1 MTPRNQVR
9 KKSRR
14 RNTPRRPKPSRKV
27 LASAKRTGRELIRA
41 AMHKVNSTSA
51 NGKTSPSKAN
61 GTHHHN
67 GASILDYQKDELE
80 SAIRRY
86 AELYDFAPVPYVTFD
101 RIGRIEEANLTTA
114 RLLGRERD
122 SLIGAPF
129 ALHIHKPDADVFLHH
144 LLRCRSAKKKTA
156 TELRVKNRQG
166 EIIPVEISSAPTYS
180 SIGDRI
186 LLFQTVIID
195 LRERKAAETALRQSE
210 ERYRT
215 LFNFVPV
222 AVYTCDAEGRIQE
235 FNQRAVDL
243 WGRKPKTNDSNEKFC
258 GSFKIFYPDGRVMPH
273 SKCPMARVLR
283 SEQID
288 PNGVEIMVERANGI
302 RLNVLVNPT
311 TLQNERGRIVGA
323 INCMHDI
330 TERKRANDA
339 LRQSEELYRAFVNQ
353 TAVGMART
361 DLKGRIVFANQKF
374 CEILGYNQSELIGK
388 SIRDIIHRDYVSE
401 TRRSFQRLVKK
412 GIPYHL
418 EKRYL
423 RKNGSLVWAKVSAS
437 PLRDAEGK
445 TRGAVAVVRDI
456 SERKKAEAELEN
468 AKLLLENR
476 VQERTSE
483 LAAANL
489 ELQNEISRRKGL
501 EGEILEVSDR
511 EQQQIGRE
519 LHDGICQHLTAVA
532 FMAHSTAIRLKNHR
546 VISVEDV
553 EKIKE
558 LINDAADDA
567 RDIAR
572 SLHTL
577 DVGVAELMP
586 SLQDLVI
593 RKIWTTPCRLEIKT
607 SLVIPDDESA
617 SQLFRIV
624 REAII
629 NANKHARARIVIVRI
644 EKSGDETV
652 VSVNDDG
659 VGIRDHRR
667 KTGGMGFH
675 IMNYRAQAIGA
686 RLKIESVKPHG
697 VRVACYLPQK

>member
-1 MTPRNQVR
+1 M
-9 KKSRR
+9 
-14 RNTPRRPKPSRKV
+14 
-27 LASAKRTGRELIRA
+27 
-41 AMHKVNSTSA
+41 
-51 NGKTSPSKAN
+51 
-61 GTHHHN
+61 
-67 GASILDYQKDELE
+67 
-80 SAIRRY
+80 
-86 AELYDFAPVPYVTFD
+86 
-101 RIGRIEEANLTTA
+101 
-114 RLLGRERD
+114 
-122 SLIGAPF
+122 
-129 ALHIHKPDADVFLHH
+129 DAFLHH
-144 LLRCRSAKKKTA
+144 LLRCRSAKKETA

-180 SIGDRI
+180 SIGERI

-222 AVYTCDAEGRIQE
+222 AVYTCDAEGCIQE
-235 FNQRAVDL
+235 FNQRAIEL
-243 WGRKPKTNDSNEKFC
+243 WGRKPKTNDPSEKFC

-273 SKCPMARVLR
+273 HKCPMARALR
-283 SEQID
+283 GEQID
-288 PNGVEIMVERANGI
+288 PTGLEIMIERANGV
-302 RLNVLVNPT
+302 RRNVLVNPT
-311 TLQNERGRIVGA
+311 TLKNERGKIVGA
-323 INCMHDI
+323 INGMHDI

-361 DLKGRIVFANQKF
+361 DLKGRLVFANQKF
-374 CEILGYNQSELIGK
+374 CEILGYNESELIGK
-388 SIRDIIHRDYVSE
+388 SIRGIVHRDYVPE
-401 TRRSFQRLVKK
+401 TRRSFQRLVEK

-423 RKNGSLVWAKVSAS
+423 RKDGSLVWAKVSAS

-445 TRGAVAVVRDI
+445 TRGVVAVVRDI
-456 SERKKAEAELEN
+456 SERKAAEAELEN
-468 AKLLLENR
+468 SKLLLEKR

-483 LAAANL
+483 LVAANL

-532 FMAHSTAIRLKNHR
+532 FMAHSAAMRLKNHR
-546 VISVEDV
+546 VISVEDI

-607 SLVIPDDESA
+607 SLVMADDESA

-629 NANKHARARIVIVRI
+629 NANKHARARVVIVRI

-652 VSVNDDG
+652 VSVSDDG
-659 VGIRDHRR
+659 VGIQDHRR

-675 IMNYRAQAIGA
+675 IMNYRAKAIGA
-686 RLKIESVKPHG
+686 RLKIESIKPHG
-697 VRVACYLPQK
+697 TRVACYLPQK